1 MNILLIIVVAL
12 VAVTVFLYNRLVRS
26 RNRVDNAW
34 SDIDVQLQRRHDLIP
49 NLVKAVDQYASYE
62 KATLEAVTEL
72 RAEAMRATD
81 VRDRGEAEEQL
92 SAGVQKLIAVA
103 ESYPDLKANENF
115 LNLQSELAETENY
128 LQFARRYYNGSV
140 RDFNTLTETVPS
152 NLVAATF
159 DFSARRF
166 FQKAS
171 DDVANVP
178 LVKFG
183 SVE

>member
-12 VAVTVFLYNRLVRS
+12 VAVVVFLYNRLVRS

-81 VRDRGEAEEQL
+81 VRDRGKAEEQL
-92 SAGVQKLIAVA
+92 STGVQKLIAVA
-103 ESYPDLKANENF
+103 ENYPDLKANENF

-159 DFSARRF
+159 DFSGRRF